1 MDSAKSWLHKF
12 QPREKR
18 SSRKKDSMMG
28 SKEGSGPTSDDDEAS
43 NITKQRV
50 AAAKQYIEKHY
61 KEQMK
66 NLQERKERYA

>member
-12 QPREKR
+12 QPRERR
-18 SSRKKDSMMG
+18 SSKKKDSMTG
-28 SKEGSGPTSDDDEAS
+28 SKEGSGPTPDDDEAS